1 MWKNIAES
9 DRPQMT
15 VWHMC
20 SAHYITKATNTGS
33 EYVIL
38 IVFQRQQ
45 WLHKRDSMLRK
56 TYITFLVFIW
66 RGELPCLYVLIRVK
80 HMKMN
85 TPFKEIT

>member
-1 MWKNIAES
+1 
-9 DRPQMT
+9 MT

-45 WLHKRDSMLRK
+45 WLHKRDSMLR
-56 TYITFLVFIW
+56 
-66 RGELPCLYVLIRVK
+66 
-80 HMKMN
+80 
-85 TPFKEIT
+85 